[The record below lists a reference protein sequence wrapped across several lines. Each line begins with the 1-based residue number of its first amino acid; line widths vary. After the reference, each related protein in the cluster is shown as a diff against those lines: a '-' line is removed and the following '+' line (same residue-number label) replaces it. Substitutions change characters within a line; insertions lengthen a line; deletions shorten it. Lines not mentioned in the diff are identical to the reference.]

1 MVPGSAVITW
11 LFCANLEFTVFWHIQ
26 VWKDTFLCIFG
37 SCVWFPFTKTSGEK
51 KLVGNLFI
59 FFFKGKLK

>member
-1 MVPGSAVITW
+1 M
-11 LFCANLEFTVFWHIQ
+11 FWHIQ

-51 KLVGNLFI
+51 TLLVIYLF